1 MSPIS
6 PKPSTK
12 VILFLVVPAAF
23 MDAVPAGFVKGFSWS
38 TLGLMLLGAAGFLM
52 LATLVF
58 HAGLRRYE
66 SGRSNQT

>member
-1 MSPIS
+1 
-6 PKPSTK
+6 
-12 VILFLVVPAAF
+12 

-66 SGRSNQT
+66 SGRSNQI